1 MAEITAVA
9 NVSAPS
15 AQNLSRLCKSCGSR
29 GLQLRPQSFIGRIL
43 PVASYACVRCGGG
56 TTRFR
61 FSFSALVIL
70 ILLLISIGEGAY
82 LYLLLRP
89 GGIRDSPT
97 VTGATLER
105 ARTNGLSAFEQ
116 MMLKKPRS
124 TMDNV
129 TVLQLCSAN
138 VGTDLILQMIRN
150 SNPDFDVDAVAVI
163 ELKKAGVDERIIA
176 AMIDAPYNSR

>member
-1 MAEITAVA
+1 VG

-15 AQNLSRLCKSCGSR
+15 AQNVSRLCKSCGSR
-29 GLQLRPQSFIGRIL
+29 GLQLRPQSFISRIL
-43 PVASYACVRCGGG
+43 PVASYACVRCGSG

-61 FSFSALVIL
+61 FSFSVLAIL

-82 LYLLLRP
+82 LYLRLRP
-89 GGIRDSPT
+89 GGIRDNPMA
-97 VTGATLER
+97 TGATLAQ

-129 TVLQLCSAN
+129 TVLQLWSAN

>member
-1 MAEITAVA
+1 M
-9 NVSAPS
+9 
-15 AQNLSRLCKSCGSR
+15 
-29 GLQLRPQSFIGRIL
+29 
-43 PVASYACVRCGGG
+43 
-56 TTRFR
+56 
-61 FSFSALVIL
+61 L
-70 ILLLISIGEGAY
+70 ILLIISIGESAY

-89 GGIRDSPT
+89 GGIRDNPT
-97 VTGATLER
+97 GTGATLER

-116 MMLKKPRS
+116 MVLKKPRN

-129 TVLQLCSAN
+129 TVLQLRGAN

-163 ELKKAGVDERIIA
+163 ELKKAGLDERIIA